1 MIRKRDFIL
10 IVGILALAAA
20 LYGGAALVR
29 GSQQVSDTVLV
40 YVDGELYATIPM
52 DQPQTLRIEQ
62 ETGEVNIVEIDENG
76 AVMAYSSCK
85 NQLCIEQGAVTR
97 DNWTHRYMG
106 RSIVCLPNRVVIE
119 LALEDAE
126 QIQREEDLPDL

>member
-29 GSQQVSDTVLV
+29 GSQRVSDTVLV

-52 DQPQTLRIEQ
+52 DQPQTLR
-62 ETGEVNIVEIDENG
+62 
-76 AVMAYSSCK
+76 
-85 NQLCIEQGAVTR
+85 IEQGAVTR

>member
-40 YVDGELYATIPM
+40 YADGELYATIPM

-62 ETGEVNIVEIDENG
+62 VNIVEIDENG